1 MKRLLLLFFSI
12 LILPIE
18 AIAENIGDFPCYVS
32 GKIIDK
38 EDGSPVNGAT
48 IEIRGNDV
56 IAKATSN
63 SNGEFT
69 LQLEQLYD
77 SPKIICIKHP
87 KYKTVYRYIEYP
99 RYQKYINLVVVKKSE
114 VEKEKLLCFKW

>member
-18 AIAENIGDFPCYVS
+18 IIAENISDSPYYVS

-48 IEIRGNDV
+48 IEIGGNDV
-56 IAKATSN
+56 IARATSN

-99 RYQKYINLVVVKKSE
+99 RYQKYINLIVVKKPE
-114 VEKEKLLCFKW
+114 WEKKELLCFK